1 MEKTRYAT
9 VRGNGLTREGL
20 SRYLPANY
28 AVIGA
33 RTEGDSPNETIF
45 IVAGEDYA
53 GWTMDDYVI
62 PRLASGLIWAKE
74 LVAK

>member
-28 AVIGA
+28 AVIGVRA
-33 RTEGDSPNETIF
+33 EGESPNDAVFVI
-45 IVAGEDYA
+45 AGTDNA
-53 GWTMDDYVI
+53 GWTMEDYVI

-74 LVAK
+74 LVEK